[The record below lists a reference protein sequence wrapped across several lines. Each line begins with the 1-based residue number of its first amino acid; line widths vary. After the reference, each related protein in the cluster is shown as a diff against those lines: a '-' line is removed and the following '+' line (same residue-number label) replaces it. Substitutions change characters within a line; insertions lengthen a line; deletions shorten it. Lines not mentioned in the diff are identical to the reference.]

1 MLERGPDPVRPVT
14 VEHVVSQYF
23 AQMPTQGVVGNIH
36 APTDTPE
43 YWVGRYGNYQ
53 QFGHAGMDFK
63 CPIGTRVYAMADGV
77 VLYAGWGYN
86 LPGTGNVRKWLLY
99 ANFPGK
105 VTVIQHPGWV
115 GVYAH
120 QSEFRVAKDQTV
132 TMGQVIGLSGN
143 TGGVDPHLHVEALVD
158 LSYKTG
164 GGLIYG
170 RTDPR
175 KFFGGIAAQGTITPV
190 QEDDDMALPADFE
203 NEWATMKQ
211 QMASL
216 VDNVATK
223 TDVPTADEN
232 KFVQAALVSLVNNV
246 ATKADLSG
254 VSAAVAAAAGSGA
267 SKEEIKAAVDAAM
280 SAGLKVDV
288 TVNGGK

>member
-1 MLERGPDPVRPVT
+1 MRPVT

-99 ANFPGK
+99 KDFPGI
-105 VTVIQHPGWV
+105 VTVIQHPGWI

-120 QSEFRVAKDQTV
+120 LSDNDMAPAGTPVK
-132 TMGQVIGLSGN
+132 MGQLIGLSGN

-170 RTDPR
+170 RTDPAR
-175 KFFGGIAAQGTITPV
+175 FFGGIAAQGTITPV
-190 QEDDDMALPADFE
+190 QEDTMAFTPEQEKFIIESL
-203 NEWATMKQ
+203 
-211 QMASL
+211 ASL

-223 TDVPTADEN
+223 KDVASRGQIDFTE
-232 KFVQAALVSLVNNV
+232 AALRSLVENV

-254 VSAAVAAAAGSGA
+254 VSAAVANAVGA
-267 SKEEIKAAVDAAM
+267 KATKTDIEAAVKAGM
-280 SAGLKVDV
+280 SAGLNVDV